1 MQDEKKDCGR
11 LSRREFLYLSGL
23 GMTGMALSGMSQN
36 TYAADQKP
44 RYGGR
49 LRVGQRFMSAGL
61 DAHKNLDFA
70 DYTNY
75 CLFYGA
81 LTQQGKLPE
90 IEMYPMLAKSWE
102 ISKDGREYVFILREG
117 VKFHNGKEMESADV
131 KYSIERVL
139 NPATRSPRAYALR
152 EIDSVNIV
160 DKYHLKIRLKE
171 PFAPFLT
178 ALTLYNCPIIP
189 NGVEPT
195 GTRPAPGTGPFMVKS
210 FIPNDSLELTRFDQY
225 WEIDEKTGKRLPY
238 VDGVYIKKIVYD
250 TVRLAAVRAGD
261 LDCTSGP
268 PLNILAEAIFNKP
281 IPGIFMDQLGI
292 GNCYLHFNFS
302 KPPFN
307 NKKVRQAIAY
317 AVNKKEMLKAVFWGL
332 GDILNNQPAVKGSRF
347 YIDVEDRGQDLAK
360 AKQLLAEAGYP
371 NGFKAEFFQFSLN
384 YYLSGA
390 EVLIGQLQKIGIEGK
405 LKVIDR
411 APYYSM
417 MRKGEYDLSIGN
429 TVEIFDWDDGFYNHF
444 HSKQIG
450 KNNWSQYNNKEMD
463 SLLEKGRRTMK
474 WEDRVAIYKKVIEM
488 TRDDLPGLFLLK
500 PVQGLAMRENV
511 KGYLPGFALRFAW
524 HGGGTKYWWLDK

>member
-1 MQDEKKDCGR
+1 MEDRKKDFEG
-11 LSRREFLYLSGL
+11 LSRRNFLYLSGL
-23 GMTGMALSGMSQN
+23 GAAGLALAGLPGNSYG
-36 TYAADQKP
+36 AGEKP
-44 RYGGR
+44 RRGGR

-90 IEMYPMLAKSWE
+90 VELHPMLAKSWE
-102 ISKDGREYVFILREG
+102 ISNDGREYIFLLRQG

-139 NPATRSPRAYALR
+139 NPSTRSPRAYALR
-152 EIDSVNIV
+152 EIDSVSII

-171 PFAPFLT
+171 PFAPFLS

-189 NGVEPT
+189 DGVEPT
-195 GTRPAPGTGPFMVKS
+195 GTKPAPGTGPFMVKS
-210 FIPNDSLELTRFDQY
+210 FVPNDSLEFVRFDQY
-225 WEIDEKTGKRLPY
+225 WEVDEKTGDHLPY
-238 VDGVYIKKIVYD
+238 VDAVSMKKIVDD

-268 PLNILAEAIFNKP
+268 PLNVLAKAILEKP
-281 IPGIFMDQLGI
+281 IPGIFMDHLGI
-292 GNCYLHFNFS
+292 GNMYLHFNFS
-302 KPPFN
+302 KAPFN
-307 NKKVRQAIAY
+307 DKRVRQAIAY
-317 AVNKKEMLKAVFWGL
+317 AINKDEMLKAVFWGL
-332 GDILNNQPAVKGSRF
+332 GDVLNNQAAVKKSRF
-347 YIDVEDRGQDLAK
+347 YIPVEDRKEDLAK
-360 AKQLLAEAGYP
+360 ARQLLTEAGYP
-371 NGFKAEFFQFSLN
+371 NGFKTEFFQFSLN
-384 YYLSGA
+384 YYMSGA
-390 EVLIGQLQKIGIEGK
+390 EVLIGQLQKIGIEAK

-417 MRKGEYDLSIGN
+417 MRKGEFDLAIGN
-429 TVEIFDWDDGFYNHF
+429 IVEIFDWDDAYYNHF
-444 HSKQIG
+444 HSQQIG
-450 KNNWSQYNNKEMD
+450 KNNWSRYQNKEMD
-463 SLLEKGRRTMK
+463 ALLEKGRRTMK

-511 KGYLPGFALRFAW
+511 KGYRPGFALRFAW